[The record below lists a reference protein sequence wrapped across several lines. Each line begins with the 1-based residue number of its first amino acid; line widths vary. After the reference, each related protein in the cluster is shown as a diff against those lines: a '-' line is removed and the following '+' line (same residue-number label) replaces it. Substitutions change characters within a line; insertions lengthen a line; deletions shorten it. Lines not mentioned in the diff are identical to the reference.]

1 MCRRIRDPGGEL
13 LVGAGN
19 GLPKVK
25 ARNVPAPAKDIALL
39 RREDPEGVRHFLAAF
54 GGMGSLNDVTL
65 SRPDDGPVGRWRGAR
80 RYRRF
85 RELAEAGWSLARE
98 LEAQTTQPPLAEGRR
113 GSY

>member
-1 MCRRIRDPGGEL
+1 VRRGR
-13 LVGAGN
+13 V
-19 GLPKVK
+19 LPK
-25 ARNVPAPAKDIALL
+25 ARADWIDKDIALL

-54 GGMGSLNDVTL
+54 GGMGSLNDVKL